1 MPTPMIALFTD
12 FGTDGPYLG
21 QMRAVLQ
28 TRAPGIPVIDLMHD
42 VPAHDPRAGA
52 YLLAALA
59 PEFPFGS
66 VFVCVVDPRVGSER
80 KPIAVRANSRW
91 YVGPDNGLLNVVA
104 KRAAEAEWY
113 DITWE
118 PERLSST
125 FHGRDLFAPVSAI
138 IARGE
143 EPPGR
148 VTEPLLPDWPDDFEE
163 IVYIDHFG
171 NAISGTRADG
181 IAPDAGVEVGGQ
193 RLSRARTFS
202 DVPVG
207 QAFWYENSNGLV
219 EIAVNQGRADEVL
232 GLSIGVP
239 LTIG

>member
-1 MPTPMIALFTD
+1 MIALFTD
-12 FGTDGPYLG
+12 FGTEGPYLG

-91 YVGPDNGLLNVVA
+91 YVGPDNGLLNVIE
-104 KRAAEAEWY
+104 KRAAEVEWY
-113 DITWE
+113 DVTWE
-118 PERLSST
+118 PDRLSST
-125 FHGRDLFAPVSAI
+125 FHGRDLFAPVAAI

-148 VTEPLLPDWPDDFEE
+148 MTEPRLADWPDDLEE
-163 IVYIDHFG
+163 IIYIDRFG
-171 NAISGTRADG
+171 NAISGTRA
-181 IAPDAGVEVGGQ
+181 AGVDPAADIGIGGQ
-193 RLSRARTFS
+193 RLARARIFA

-207 QAFWYENSNGLV
+207 QGFWYENSNGLV

-232 GLSIGVP
+232 GLSIGMP